1 MKLTFTGHD
10 IEVTSALQNLITKK
24 YDRIAKHFNH
34 PITSTNVILNTQKL
48 NHTAEIIVGI
58 KGMQITAKATCDD
71 MYKAIDQMIEKL
83 DRQLIKHKEKMIH
96 HQE

>member
-1 MKLTFTGHD
+1 MKINFTGHE

-24 YDRIAKHFNH
+24 YERIASHFNH
-34 PITSTNVILNTQKL
+34 PITGADVILSTQKL
-48 NHTAEIIVGI
+48 NHTAEITVNI
-58 KGMQITAKATCDD
+58 KGMRINAKSTCED

-83 DRQLIKHKEKMIH
+83 DRQLIKHKEKMTN